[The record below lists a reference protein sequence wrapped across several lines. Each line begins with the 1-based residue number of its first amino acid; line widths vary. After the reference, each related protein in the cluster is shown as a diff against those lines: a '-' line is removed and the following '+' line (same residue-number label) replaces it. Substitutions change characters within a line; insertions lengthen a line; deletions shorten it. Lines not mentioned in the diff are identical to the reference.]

1 LETNER
7 TTTKIQESMNVK
19 KLKKDQRGFTL
30 IELLIAAA
38 IAGFVTAGITLTIM
52 QVFNMDAGTRNDMI
66 AVYQVR
72 QAGKLVSEDM
82 LGARDVTPGGALGFP
97 LTLTWIDWGT
107 NYTYEVVYTLED
119 MPSSEFQRLK
129 RTRTISPPE
138 GEPTTTTSIVAEH
151 IDPDPDRTY
160 IQLPRTPCSFPD
172 CGGRTYILTITA
184 TVGGKSETRVYELQP
199 RPGS

>member
-1 LETNER
+1 
-7 TTTKIQESMNVK
+7 MNVK

-107 NYTYEVVYTLED
+107 NYTHKVIYTLEN
-119 MPSSEFQRLK
+119 MPSSELKRLK
-129 RTRTISPPE
+129 REYYVNQDEEFELES
-138 GEPTTTTSIVAEH
+138 TTIVAEY
-151 IDPDPDRTY
+151 IDPDQTY
-160 IQLPRTPCSFPD
+160 IQPGTPCSFPYCD
-172 CGGRTYILTITA
+172 AFTFTVTA
-184 TVGGKSETRVYELQP
+184 TVGGKSEARVYDLNP